1 MDQQTYVIA
10 TGFAEALKKHIPVKQ
25 LILFGSR
32 ARGDNFVNS
41 DYDFVLVSPAFD
53 GKRFVRRASEL
64 YKYWRSGC
72 DLEVLCYTPD
82 EWQKLKDKRG
92 ILLNV
97 QKEGVRLL

>member
-1 MDQQTYVIA
+1 MDQQTYLIA
-10 TGFAEALKKHIPVKQ
+10 KGFAKALKKQMPVEQ

-41 DYDFVLVSPAFD
+41 DYDFVLVSPAFE
-53 GKRFVRRASEL
+53 GKNFVRRGSEL
-64 YKYWRSGC
+64 YKYWWSGC

-82 EWQKLKDKRG
+82 EWQRLKDKRG
-92 ILLNV
+92 ILLNA